1 MSEQLPSALIWQPSS
16 GTIECY
22 EARIVTT
29 WSEYI
34 RGVVI
39 AEEARGAA
47 GGYTAYIEY
56 FKHGVARQMWG
67 QRIFGNRE
75 QATAWCE
82 EEIARLYSAS
92 RVASSR

>member
-1 MSEQLPSALIWQPSS
+1 MIKQPPGALSWQPSS
-16 GTIECY
+16 GAIECY

-39 AEEARGAA
+39 AEVTRDLA

-56 FKHGVARQMWG
+56 FKHGVARQLWG
-67 QRIFGNRE
+67 QRIFSDQA

-82 EEIARLYSAS
+82 AAIARQL
-92 RVASSR
+92 SS

>member
-1 MSEQLPSALIWQPSS
+1 VSKQLPAALIWEPSS
-16 GTIECY
+16 GAVECY
-22 EARIVTT
+22 EARIITT

-39 AEEARGAA
+39 AEELRGLA

-56 FKHGVARQMWG
+56 FKHGVARQLWG
-67 QRIFGNRE
+67 QQIFADRE

-82 EEIARLYSAS
+82 DEIARRRGA
-92 RVASSR
+92 

>member
-1 MSEQLPSALIWQPSS
+1 MTNAMLHTELTWQPSA

-39 AEEARGAA
+39 AEQSRESA
-47 GGYTAYIEY
+47 GGYTAYVEY
-56 FKHGVARQMWG
+56 FKYGVARQLWG
-67 QRIFGNRE
+67 KRVFSDRD
-75 QATAWCE
+75 QAKTWCVG
-82 EEIARLYSAS
+82 EIARLQGA
-92 RVASSR
+92 

>member
-1 MSEQLPSALIWQPSS
+1 MSEQLPGGLIWQPSS
-16 GTIECY
+16 GAIECY

-39 AEEARGAA
+39 AEEMRGAT

-56 FKHGVARQMWG
+56 FKHGVARQLWG
-67 QRIFGNRE
+67 QRIFADRE
-75 QATAWCE
+75 QATTWCE
-82 EEIARLYSAS
+82 DEITRRYNA
-92 RVASSR
+92 

>member
-1 MSEQLPSALIWQPSS
+1 MSKQLPNGLIWQPSS
-16 GTIECY
+16 GALECY

-39 AEEARGAA
+39 AEETRGAA

-56 FKHGVARQMWG
+56 FKHGVARQLWG
-67 QRIFGNRE
+67 QRIFADRE
-75 QATAWCE
+75 QATTWCE
-82 EEIARLYSAS
+82 DEITRRCNA
-92 RVASSR
+92 

>member
-1 MSEQLPSALIWQPSS
+1 MMSEQLPSGLIWQPSS
-16 GTIECY
+16 GALECY

-39 AEEARGAA
+39 AEETRGAA
-47 GGYTAYIEY
+47 GGYTAYVEY
-56 FKHGVARQMWG
+56 FKHGVARQLWG
-67 QRIFGNRE
+67 QRIFSDRE

-82 EEIARLYSAS
+82 DEITQRFNA
-92 RVASSR
+92 

>member
-1 MSEQLPSALIWQPSS
+1 MSERVPSGLVWQPSS
-16 GTIECY
+16 GAIECY

-47 GGYTAYIEY
+47 GGYTAYVEY
-56 FKHGVARQMWG
+56 FKHGVARQLWG
-67 QRIFGNRE
+67 QRIFADRD
-75 QATAWCE
+75 QATSWCAD
-82 EEIARLYSAS
+82 EITRHYSA
-92 RVASSR
+92 